1 MISSAGRQCLLVDL
15 GVHLPQ
21 QAHGPRKATASC
33 GLGRDRS
40 AHDRE
45 RPREISDA
53 FEEHAER
60 PRLGTGIAVQEHE
73 EVSARSLEDLVQRMR
88 LSGAGRSF
96 DQAHA
101 RVSAGE
107 LADAF
112 YRAVGAPARDDPEL
126 EPAHRPAELLV
137 EQRSDRCLDV
147 ALLVVGDDSPY
158 EVEWP
163 TRRI

>member
-1 MISSAGRQCLLVDL
+1 MIPSAARQCLLMDL

-21 QAHGPRKATASC
+21 QAYGPRKAAASC

-40 AHDRE
+40 SHDRE
-45 RPREISDA
+45 RAREISDA
-53 FEEHAER
+53 FEELAER

-88 LSGAGRSF
+88 LSGAGRPF

-101 RVSAGE
+101 RVDAGE

-126 EPAHRPAELLV
+126 EPARRPTELLA
-137 EQRSDRCLDV
+137 EQRSDRRLDV
-147 ALLVVGDDSPY
+147 AFLVVGDDTPY

-163 TRRI
+163 TRRV